1 MVDITKI
8 VEENELTGFQKM
20 ILEMLAL
27 QLQEDLLVHEKH
39 GTSYGDILSSHGYFY
54 ALLDEFGEWNHERKP
69 EWCWWKQN
77 AGEIDQA
84 KVIEEFSDIT
94 HFILSYHLACYGG
107 NIEEAF
113 DSVPIS
119 EDDIGD
125 AEMYIDRH
133 NPVQWIIVELLGIVS
148 DHNDSDTWR
157 ELFGFWICLYKELCL
172 DFKKDIYEPYIKK
185 NAINQKR
192 VEEGY

>member
-1 MVDITKI
+1 
-8 VEENELTGFQKM
+8 M

-77 AGEIDQA
+77 VGEVDRT
-84 KVIEEFSDIT
+84 KMIEEFSDIT
-94 HFILSYHLACYGG
+94 HFILSYYLAGFAG
-107 NIEEAF
+107 DIEDAASTLPY
-113 DSVPIS
+113 D
-119 EDDIGD
+119 EDDIDMALG
-125 AEMYIDRH
+125 YIDTKY
-133 NPVQWIIVELLGIVS
+133 PVEWIITELLAIVS
-148 DHNDSDTWR
+148 DHEDSDTWQ
-157 ELFGFWICLYKELCL
+157 ELLEFWICLSKELCL